1 VPYLAAHIEK
11 STSREIMPRPKTISD
26 EEVLRAA
33 LDVMAS
39 NGMIFTIAD
48 IARHVGLSRATLIQR
63 FGDRD
68 AILRRIAEQE
78 VEATRSWLEGHPIAK
93 GTDALW
99 QFLEMIVSSM
109 GEGEGFSARVQIAA
123 FESRDP
129 ELRALA
135 DQRYALVQKA
145 IAARLPE
152 ITEPLETAKHLHAII
167 AGATMQWV
175 VTDGSEGLA
184 EFVLRRLRWAVDNL
198 DKT

>member
-1 VPYLAAHIEK
+1 
-11 STSREIMPRPKTISD
+11 MPRPKTVSD
-26 EEVLRAA
+26 EEVLGAA

-39 NGMIFTIAD
+39 NGMIFTMAD

-68 AILRRIAEQE
+68 AILRRIAQQE
-78 VEATRSWLEGHPIAK
+78 VDATRSWLEELPIAE

-99 QFLEMIVSSM
+99 KFLELIVRSM

-129 ELRALA
+129 VLRTLA
-135 DQRYALVQKA
+135 DQRYALVQRA
-145 IAARLPE
+145 IAARLPDTAE
-152 ITEPLETAKHLHAII
+152 RLETAKHLHAII

-175 VTDGSEGLA
+175 VTDRSEGLSD
-184 EFVLRRLRWAVDNL
+184 FVLRRLRWAVDNIE
-198 DKT
+198 KS

>member
-1 VPYLAAHIEK
+1 
-11 STSREIMPRPKTISD
+11 MPRPKTVSD
-26 EEVLRAA
+26 EEVLGAA

-39 NGMIFTIAD
+39 SGMIFTMSD

-68 AILRRIAEQE
+68 SILRRIAEQE
-78 VEATRSWLEGHPIAK
+78 VEATRSWLEALPIIEGA
-93 GTDALW
+93 DALW
-99 QFLEMIVSSM
+99 QFLEVIVSSM
-109 GEGEGFSARVQIAA
+109 GKGEGFSARVQIAA

-129 ELRALA
+129 GLRSLA

-145 IAARLPE
+145 IAARLPNNAE
-152 ITEPLETAKHLHAII
+152 RLETAKHLHAII

-175 VTDGSEGLA
+175 VTDGSEGLS

-198 DKT
+198 AQDLT